1 VKPKPKG
8 TTFAEGKPEGQQ
20 PTRKISG
27 ADLASYQFPVDDD
40 EEHDGDAPD
49 GPSTPQHMPS
59 LHKQPSASA
68 LKKSPSDSSLKGS
81 RPKKTPAFRERI
93 EIINEHEQ
101 LPPSASTDTLGDTVH
116 PSNMDFSDDVLQGR
130 NVVFHTIPKVGCYI

>member
-1 VKPKPKG
+1 MPLNSTYPSLSPCFLPS
-8 TTFAEGKPEGQQ
+8 TPSSGQQ

-68 LKKSPSDSSLKGS
+68 LKKSPSDSSV
-81 RPKKTPAFRERI
+81 
-93 EIINEHEQ
+93 
-101 LPPSASTDTLGDTVH
+101 SACCALLHYS
-116 PSNMDFSDDVLQGR
+116 LQ
-130 NVVFHTIPKVGCYI
+130 VI